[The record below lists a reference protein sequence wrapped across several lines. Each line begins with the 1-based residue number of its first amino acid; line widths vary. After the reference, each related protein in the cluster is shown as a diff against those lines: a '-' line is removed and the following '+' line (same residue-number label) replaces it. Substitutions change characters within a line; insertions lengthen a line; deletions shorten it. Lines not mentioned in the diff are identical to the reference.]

1 MQRYTTI
8 LTHLKQHS
16 HHLTNLSFQLSPAM
30 KGASMHPEMASLPV
44 STALIYPSLQEADGG
59 VNHAPPSTKTLGAEP
74 LSERPTQAAAR
85 KTWALEDPIG
95 ESPDMNTTP
104 DASGGSVSSF

>member
-1 MQRYTTI
+1 
-8 LTHLKQHS
+8 
-16 HHLTNLSFQLSPAM
+16 
-30 KGASMHPEMASLPV
+30 MHPEMASLPV
-44 STALIYPSLQEADGG
+44 STSLIIYPSPKEADGG
-59 VNHAPPSTKTLGAEP
+59 VSHAPPSTKTLGAEP

-85 KTWALEDPIG
+85 KTWALEGPMA